1 MKEAYRP
8 EAHTRRA
15 RRASMAWMGR
25 GLHTYN
31 FEVRQVE
38 KHTPRR
44 RRPIPCRRF
53 RNRRAKRVDYWRT
66 PPHLTANVR
75 LVSRT
80 YASCH
85 VRNGVVTFP
94 PRDGERKYESRHV
107 VSLRTPPRGGC
118 TTEPSTCVAWRSLV
132 WRAIDI
138 RFYRIGNPTTKTVLI
153 RFVKMDLI
161 GISVR
166 PNSADESVEEITI
179 LQLQ

>member
-1 MKEAYRP
+1 
-8 EAHTRRA
+8 
-15 RRASMAWMGR
+15 MAWMGR

-138 RFYRIGNPTTKTVLI
+138 RFYRIGNPASIKNCPHSFRQNGSDLESQSVQITPLNLPI
-153 RFVKMDLI
+153 R
-161 GISVR
+161 
-166 PNSADESVEEITI
+166 
-179 LQLQ
+179 QLLSIEGVIECIECIECTQ

>member
-25 GLHTYN
+25 GLHTYIR
-31 FEVRQVE
+31 EVRQVE
-38 KHTPRR
+38 RHMPRR
-44 RRPIPCRRF
+44 RRPIPCRRL
-53 RNRRAKRVDYWRT
+53 RSRQAKREGYWRT

-153 RFVKMDLI
+153 RFVKMDLTWNLSPSKLR
-161 GISVR
+161 G
-166 PNSADESVEEITI
+166 
-179 LQLQ
+179 